1 MWPEMSTHYTSVC
14 FCRCLG
20 LSWSHQ
26 LHLPWKKLVKWFLFF
41 KGLHPSLYLLQMLNG
56 FSQLGFPVFWAGLP
70 FSAET
75 RLWREEGDLA
85 CVTEQKWIGRTMR
98 VWGTRW
104 IKLWP
109 WHIQYFGHII
119 RFPLFIHEI
128 NILFPSIAEMC
139 FFHRYTTNIPYFT

>member
-1 MWPEMSTHYTSVC
+1 MWLELSTHYTSIC

-41 KGLHPSLYLLQMLNG
+41 KGLHPSLYLLQMLND

-98 VWGTRW
+98 VWGTVTMTYSIFW
-104 IKLWP
+104 TYYSIS
-109 WHIQYFGHII
+109 II
-119 RFPLFIHEI
+119 HSW
-128 NILFPSIAEMC
+128 NKHSISQHSRDV
-139 FFHRYTTNIPYFT
+139 FFHRYTTNTPYFT